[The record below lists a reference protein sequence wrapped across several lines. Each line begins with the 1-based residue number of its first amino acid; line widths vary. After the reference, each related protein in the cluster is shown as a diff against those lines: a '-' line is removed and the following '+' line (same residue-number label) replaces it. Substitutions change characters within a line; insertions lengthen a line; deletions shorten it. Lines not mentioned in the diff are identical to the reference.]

1 MADDPQRGDSEP
13 VTTKPAKEDA
23 ETTAARRE
31 LKQTYISDGGEKPE
45 QTSQD
50 SSEPSEDEAEQTTTP
65 ESKTKDAP
73 HDDLKE
79 QVSSP
84 KKKRAHDQ
92 LDEQKDDTEDGA
104 AVNPST
110 DKTNGTATLSRSDR
124 SEPQKKR
131 ARDENSGDE
140 LSRPTSSSGPGA
152 TDKLSDT
159 KNTAP
164 SATSEKKDDKPQQTS
179 ASAFASSGF
188 AKLASST
195 VSPFGTIAAPGKS
208 VFGGGAPQSGFG
220 GFAGGASQSPF
231 SAAGPP
237 KLSFA
242 SGSGSGAP
250 TGATSPFG
258 GLNGG
263 QSSGFGSVLAG
274 GNSFGSL
281 LSGPKLGGFGKPGEV
296 FKSDKPAKPFGAP
309 DSEDEDGS
317 EDDEDGEDGSGD
329 EEGAENDDDKQ
340 KEKDKD
346 EEHKAPSDD
355 KKKPKLQKV
364 VVDDGEA
371 GEVTLLQVRAKMFLM
386 EKGVGWK
393 ERGAGMLK
401 VNVPQSSVEYDDYG
415 APRPE
420 TFDASVIDEDP
431 MPDGS
436 KGRKSVRLIMRQDH
450 TLRVI
455 LNTVILPAMDFQL
468 NQKLK
473 ASLVLFMAFDGPQV
487 QQVQMKMSE
496 VNANHFTNLMKTIQ
510 RELRDA

>member
-13 VTTKPAKEDA
+13 VAAKPAKEDA

-31 LKQTYISDGGEKPE
+31 LKQTSISDGGDKPA
-45 QTSQD
+45 QPSQD
-50 SSEPSEDEAEQTTTP
+50 SSEPSEDEAEQAKTP
-65 ESKTKDAP
+65 DSNKNDAL

-92 LDEQKDDTEDGA
+92 VDEQRDDAEDGP
-104 AVNPST
+104 AVDPT
-110 DKTNGTATLSRSDR
+110 ADKANGNATLSRRDR

-140 LSRPTSSSGPGA
+140 LSRPASSSGEGA
-152 TDKLSDT
+152 TDETSNPKT
-159 KNTAP
+159 TAP
-164 SATSEKKDDKPQQTS
+164 SATSGKKDERPQQTS

-195 VSPFGTIAAPGKS
+195 TSPFGTVGAAGKS
-208 VFGGGAPQSGFG
+208 VFGGGASQSGFG
-220 GFAGGASQSPF
+220 GFGGGAAPSPF
-231 SAAGPP
+231 STAGPP

-242 SGSGSGAP
+242 SGGGNGTSA
-250 TGATSPFG
+250 GATSPFG

-263 QSSGFGSVLAG
+263 QSSGFGSVLGAG
-274 GNSFGSL
+274 GSFGSL

-296 FKSDKPAKPFGAP
+296 LKSDKPAKPFGAP
-309 DSEDEDGS
+309 DSDAEDGS
-317 EDDEDGEDGSGD
+317 EDDEDGDDGSAD
-329 EEGAENDDDKQ
+329 EEGVENDEDKQ
-340 KEKDKD
+340 KEKD

-401 VNVPQSSVEYDDYG
+401 VNVPQSSVEYDEYG

-496 VNANHFTNLMKTIQ
+496 VNAIHFTNLMKTIQ
-510 RELRDA
+510 HELRDA